1 LLAFMAGH
9 QRELSREEV
18 GCLLA
23 TVDRKGEG
31 QLFLEDFKYYL
42 ATLGL
47 KREH

>member
-31 QLFLEDFKYYL
+31 QLFLEDFKYYM